1 MHRLFA
7 SLLFALTP
15 LLAQAAETPPVE
27 KGQEVISVYNW
38 NDYIAPQVLED
49 FEAETGIHVD
59 YRTFSTAEE
68 LDEALA
74 KGEAIDVAVP
84 SNDALSA
91 LIAAGSLQP
100 LDFSR
105 LTNRQ
110 HLDKELLSKLA
121 AVDPNNRYAVPYLWG
136 AVGLAINTPKAE
148 AAFGGPLPDSWSLLF
163 DPEQSARLGTCG
175 LSVLDA
181 PDETLSLLLN
191 YQGRRLARSSPSRI
205 ERAGGLLD
213 GLRPHLRYVSS
224 DRYIDDLTHGRLCVA
239 MAWVGDA
246 LAAADAGQPVRFLVP
261 VEGSVL
267 FIDNL
272 VIPRNARR
280 ADLAHQFIDYLMQPK
295 VAALITEET
304 LYPNGNAD
312 SKAFLGEALRN
323 QPGLYPDR
331 DTKRRLF
338 ALETLT
344 DKHRQALES
353 VWSGFRDAGQSL

>member
-1 MHRLFA
+1 MPRLIA
-7 SLLFALTP
+7 SLLLTLTP
-15 LLAQAAETPPVE
+15 LLTQAAQTVPAEA
-27 KGQEVISVYNW
+27 GQEQIRVYNW
-38 NDYIAPQVLED
+38 NDYIAPQVLEA
-49 FEAETGIHVD
+49 FEADTGVRVE
-59 YRTFSTAEE
+59 YRTFTTAEE
-68 LDEALA
+68 LNQALSN
-74 KGEAIDVAVP
+74 GEAFDVAVP

-100 LDFSR
+100 LDFAR
-105 LTNRQ
+105 LPNRR

-121 AVDPNNRYAVPYLWG
+121 AVDPSNRHAVPYLWG

-163 DPEQSARLGTCG
+163 DAEQSARLANCG

-191 YQGRRLARSSPSRI
+191 YQGRRLARSAPSRI
-205 ERAGGLLD
+205 ERAGSLLA
-213 GLRPHLRYVSS
+213 GLRPHLKYVSS
-224 DRYIDDLTHGRLCVA
+224 DRYIDDLNNGSLCVA

-246 LAAADAGQPVRFLVP
+246 LAAADAGQPVRFVVP
-261 VEGSVL
+261 NEGSVL

-312 SKAFLGEALRN
+312 SKAFLGEALRD

-338 ALETLT
+338 ALENLT
-344 DKHRQALES
+344 DKHREALEG
-353 VWSGFRDAGQSL
+353 VWKGFRGTD